1 MKLSLMEKQK
11 YLQPNLSNALYD
23 IMEYFIQ
30 NDKQEASN
38 LQSKTPT
45 FWVKI

>member
-1 MKLSLMEKQK
+1 MKLSVMEKQK

-30 NDKQEASN
+30 KDKQEASK
-38 LQSKTPT
+38 LQSKTPA

>member
-30 NDKQEASN
+30 VNKQEDN
-38 LQSKTPT
+38 QLQTKNAK
-45 FWVKI
+45 FWIKI